1 MNDKNEM
8 DIFYSKLQTYIDSLD
23 IKKRNKYTIKNDMCL
38 DILSVLKEE
47 NNNVSAKFKFWAKQ
61 TFRLVKI
68 GSTDFVYVKK
78 NNLPLVTHEQIY
90 YRVVD
95 CHVAVGHSG
104 RDKTWAEIKRLYAG
118 IPHQAICIYI
128 NMCDT
133 CQTRRSFPTP
143 ISGKPIVSLGFLT
156 RLQVDL
162 IDMRS
167 VSYNIYNFI
176 MHAKDH
182 FTKFSW
188 LYALPSKEAI
198 NVANNLRNIF
208 YTFGLP
214 KILQSDNGKEFVAKI
229 ILDLKLNWPD
239 LIIIN
244 GRPRHPQSQGLVE
257 RSNAVVQH
265 MIGKW
270 LEKNK
275 TSNWP
280 DALGPVMLAI
290 NNSISQSTKKSP
302 YEMVFG
308 QTLRIDH
315 DFWEEIQKQSKNCII
330 INEEE
335 IDESIINEFDLFNE
349 PLATKN
355 STCIDISSPISNLL
369 SNVSDTEC
377 ADKSCQNTAHK
388 RIRKEAEICY
398 LRTAD
403 AIKQRLYQINDI
415 VGLKI
420 ASVDRSNMAPSI
432 LPCRVIQ
439 VLANEES
446 LNTTYKVA
454 TLYGVISNSFSS
466 SDFTNLSQTVSA
478 ELRQLDIKTL
488 SSISFIQACQKL
500 THYKSNQVC
509 KCVGTCDTNRC
520 PCKKQ
525 SIKCCSKCHR
535 GKCTLCENYI

>member
-1 MNDKNEM
+1 
-8 DIFYSKLQTYIDSLD
+8 
-23 IKKRNKYTIKNDMCL
+23 
-38 DILSVLKEE
+38 
-47 NNNVSAKFKFWAKQ
+47 
-61 TFRLVKI
+61 
-68 GSTDFVYVKK
+68 
-78 NNLPLVTHEQIY
+78 
-90 YRVVD
+90 
-95 CHVAVGHSG
+95 
-104 RDKTWAEIKRLYAG
+104 
-118 IPHQAICIYI
+118 
-128 NMCDT
+128 
-133 CQTRRSFPTP
+133 
-143 ISGKPIVSLGFLT
+143 
-156 RLQVDL
+156 
-162 IDMRS
+162 
-167 VSYNIYNFI
+167 
-176 MHAKDH
+176 
-182 FTKFSW
+182 
-188 LYALPSKEAI
+188 SKEAI

-208 YTFGLP
+208 YTFGPP
-214 KILQSDNGKEFVAKI
+214 KILQSDNGKEFAKI

-244 GRPRHPQSQGLVE
+244 GRPRHPQRQGLVD

-280 DALGPVMLAI
+280 DTLGPVMLAI
-290 NNSISQSTKKSP
+290 NNSISFSTKKSP

-315 DFWEEIQKQSKNCII
+315 DLCEEIQKQSKNSII

-335 IDESIINEFDLFNE
+335 IDESIINEFNLFNG

-377 ADKSCQNTAHK
+377 ADKSCQNTPHK
-388 RIRKEAEICY
+388 RIREEAEICY
-398 LRTAD
+398 LQTAG
-403 AIKQRLYQINDI
+403 AILFFLIEYNHIQRQLNNYNRALKKQKIYQINDI

-420 ASVDRSNMAPSI
+420 ANVDRSNMAPSI

-439 VLANEES
+439 VLGSEES

-454 TLYGVISNSFSS
+454 TLYGVISDSFSS
-466 SDFTNLSQTVSA
+466 SDFTDLSQTVSA

-535 GKCTLCENYI
+535 GKCTLCKNYI

>member
-1 MNDKNEM
+1 
-8 DIFYSKLQTYIDSLD
+8 
-23 IKKRNKYTIKNDMCL
+23 MCL

-95 CHVAVGHSG
+95 CRVVVGHSG
-104 RDKTWAEIKRLYAG
+104 REKTWAKIKRLYAG

-128 NMCDT
+128 NMCDA

-167 VSYNIYNFI
+167 VSYNSYNFI

-198 NVANNLRNIF
+198 HAANNLRNIF
-208 YTFGLP
+208 YTFGPP
-214 KILQSDNGKEFVAKI
+214 KILQ
-229 ILDLKLNWPD
+229 
-239 LIIIN
+239 
-244 GRPRHPQSQGLVE
+244 R
-257 RSNAVVQH
+257 
-265 MIGKW
+265 
-270 LEKNK
+270 
-275 TSNWP
+275 
-280 DALGPVMLAI
+280 PVMLAI
-290 NNSISQSTKKSP
+290 NNSISQNTKKSP

-315 DFWEEIQKQSKNCII
+315 DFWEEIQKHSKNSII

-335 IDESIINEFDLFNE
+335 IDESIINEFNLFNE

-355 STCIDISSPISNLL
+355 STCIDISSPVSNLL

-377 ADKSCQNTAHK
+377 ADKSCQNTPHK
-388 RIRKEAEICY
+388 RIREEAEICY
-398 LRTAD
+398 LQTAERQLNNYNR
-403 AIKQRLYQINDI
+403 ALKKQKIYQINDI

-420 ASVDRSNMAPSI
+420 ANVDRSNMAPSI

-439 VLANEES
+439 VLASEES

-454 TLYGVISNSFSS
+454 TFYGVISDSFSS
-466 SDFTNLSQTVSA
+466 SDFTDLSQTVSA

-488 SSISFIQACQKL
+488 SSISFIQASQKL

-509 KCVGTCDTNRC
+509 KCVVTCDTNRC